1 MPDVEEH
8 TCECGKLVHVW
19 FPVGGGMIATHDPP
33 ECGAW
38 ILFMLGLGGKTI
50 AEKEARETLD
60 DKKDVAP

>member
-1 MPDVEEH
+1 MDVEQH
-8 TCECGKLVHVW
+8 TCECGLLVHVW
-19 FPVGGGMIATHDPP
+19 KTDGGKIATHDPP

-50 AEKEARETLD
+50 PEKEARDTLD